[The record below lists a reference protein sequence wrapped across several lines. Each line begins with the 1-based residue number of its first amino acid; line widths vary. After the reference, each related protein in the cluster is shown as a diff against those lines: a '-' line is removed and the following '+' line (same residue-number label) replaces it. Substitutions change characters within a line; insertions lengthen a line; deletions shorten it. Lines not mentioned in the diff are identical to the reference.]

1 MCIFAKRNGGDRLK
15 ILFSLDRIEN
25 GIAVC
30 YDGDQKKYEFPASLV
45 PLECGSLFEAELTD
59 GLPCNVRFLEEQTA
73 LVKKQN
79 KKRLDTLFARKSTK
93 K

>member
-1 MCIFAKRNGGDRLK
+1 MK
-15 ILFSLDRIEN
+15 ITFSLDRKDG

-30 YDGDQKKYEFPASLV
+30 YDGNQKKYEFPAELV

-59 GLPCNVRFLEEQTA
+59 GLPCDVRFLEEQTA

-79 KKRLDTLFARKSTK
+79 KPLQKT
-93 K
+93 